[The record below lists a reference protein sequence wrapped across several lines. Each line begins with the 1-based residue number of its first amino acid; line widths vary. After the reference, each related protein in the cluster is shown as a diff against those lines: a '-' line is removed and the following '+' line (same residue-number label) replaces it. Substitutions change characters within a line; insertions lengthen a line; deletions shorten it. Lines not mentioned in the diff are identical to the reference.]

1 MNFMTVLTYVM
12 AIVET
17 GALIGGLVFVTKAIK
32 EKKNSDAR
40 RSHYMQG
47 GIYLVVYLVLNLIR
61 NFFL

>member
-1 MNFMTVLTYVM
+1 MDFLTVLQYIL

-40 RSHYMQG
+40 RNRYIQG
-47 GIYLVVYLVLNLIR
+47 GIYLMVYIVLN
-61 NFFL
+61 FLRSFCF